1 MGSIPSQGTKVSHVV
16 WCGQK
21 NKNKNKLSPV
31 RVQFSM
37 PSLSVSAVLVQL
49 KPIIIQ
55 FRHMAFV
62 AKYTWNNVYEQC
74 PQGPGKFKMTF

>member
-1 MGSIPSQGTKVSHVV
+1 MIEGKDIFSQYYHQGTSLVVQWLRLHTSNAEDMGSIPSQGTKVSHVV

-37 PSLSVSAVLVQL
+37 PSLSVSAVS
-49 KPIIIQ
+49 
-55 FRHMAFV
+55 
-62 AKYTWNNVYEQC
+62 
-74 PQGPGKFKMTF
+74 